1 MIGRTERRPVR
12 RGRRHPLRW
21 VAGLV
26 LAVAIFALGIALGA
40 ALNDN
45 PKPNLTVTTTKTF
58 TP

>member
-1 MIGRTERRPVR
+1 MIGRPERRPAR
-12 RGRRHPLRW
+12 RRRRPLRW

-26 LAVAIFALGIALGA
+26 LAFAIFALGIALGA

-45 PKPNLTVTTTKTF
+45 PKPNLVVTTTKTL